1 MTTVNLLPPEIQERT
16 KVRRL
21 TAALVMAGASVV
33 VLLGL
38 VFVLQS
44 TRLSQV
50 EEDLTAQDA
59 VNASLQADIDD
70 LAQYQT
76 LQDQVAAREV
86 LATAALQDQVLW
98 SGVLHDISAVIP
110 QHAWLT
116 SLTGS
121 VLAAPAAPAV
131 VAPAA
136 PADQAAAA
144 EGSTEGSTDQAATP
158 AAPAPLDPA
167 TTLIGS
173 IQFQGATFTQPT
185 VAVWLTRLELVDG
198 WVNSWVT
205 DSSQQ
210 QIETQDAVVFTGS
223 VDLTLDATTDR
234 IPK

>member
-21 TAALVMAGASVV
+21 TAAMVMAGASVV

-50 EEDLTAQDA
+50 EDDLDAQ
-59 VNASLQADIDD
+59 NATNAALQSDIDD
-70 LAQYQT
+70 LAQYQV

-98 SGVLHDISAVIP
+98 SGVLHDVSAVIP

-121 VLAAPAAPAV
+121 VSVAAAVPAPAAPP
-131 VAPAA
+131 APAEGA
-136 PADQAAAA
+136 VPA
-144 EGSTEGSTDQAATP
+144 EGSTGETP
-158 AAPAPLDPA
+158 VEAVAPAPVDPA

-173 IQFQGATFTQPT
+173 IQFQGTTFTQPT

-198 WVNSWVT
+198 WVNAWVT

-210 QIETQDAVVFTGS
+210 QIENQDAVVFTGS

>member
-50 EEDLTAQDA
+50 QDDLATQNQQ
-59 VNASLQADIDD
+59 NAALQADIDE

-121 VLAAPAAPAV
+121 VSAV
-131 VAPAA
+131 VAVPAVAA
-136 PADQAAAA
+136 PVAPA
-144 EGSTEGSTDQAATP
+144 EQTASTEGSTEQAP
-158 AAPAPLDPA
+158 VEPVAPAPVDPA
-167 TTLIGS
+167 NTLIGS
-173 IQFQGATFTQPT
+173 IQFQGATFAQPT

>member
-44 TRLSQV
+44 TRLHQV
-50 EEDLTAQDA
+50 QEDLTTQNQQ
-59 VNASLQADIDD
+59 NAALQADIDD

-98 SGVLHDISAVIP
+98 SGVLHDVSAVIP

-121 VLAAPAAPAV
+121 VSVAAAVPAV
-131 VAPAA
+131 AAPAA
-136 PADQAAAA
+136 PADQAASA
-144 EGSTEGSTDQAATP
+144 EGSTAETP
-158 AAPAPLDPA
+158 AAPVPPPPVDPA
-167 TTLIGS
+167 STLIGS

-198 WVNSWVT
+198 WVNPWVT

>member
-21 TAALVMAGASVV
+21 TAAMVMAGASVV

-50 EEDLTAQDA
+50 EGDLDAQ
-59 VNASLQADIDD
+59 NATNAALQSDIDD
-70 LAQYQT
+70 LAQYQV

-98 SGVLHDISAVIP
+98 SGVLHDVSAVIP

-121 VLAAPAAPAV
+121 VSVAAAVPAPPAPPAPAEGAAP
-131 VAPAA
+131 
-136 PADQAAAA
+136 A
-144 EGSTEGSTDQAATP
+144 EGSTGETP
-158 AAPAPLDPA
+158 AQPVAPAPVDPA

-173 IQFQGATFTQPT
+173 IQFQGTTFTQPT

-198 WVNSWVT
+198 WVNAWVT

-210 QIETQDAVVFTGS
+210 QIENQDAVVFTGS

>member
-21 TAALVMAGASVV
+21 TAAMVMAGASVV

-50 EEDLTAQDA
+50 QEDLDAQ
-59 VNASLQADIDD
+59 NATNAALQSDIDD

-86 LATAALQDQVLW
+86 LATEALQDQVLW
-98 SGVLHDISAVIP
+98 SGVLHDVSAVIP

-121 VLAAPAAPAV
+121 VSAAAAVPPPAAPAAPADG
-131 VAPAA
+131 AA
-136 PADQAAAA
+136 PA
-144 EGSTEGSTDQAATP
+144 EGSTEETP
-158 AAPAPLDPA
+158 VEAVAPAPVDPA
-167 TTLIGS
+167 TTLIGA
-173 IQFQGATFTQPT
+173 IQFQGTTFTQPT

-198 WVNSWVT
+198 WVNAWVT

-210 QIETQDAVVFTGS
+210 QIENQDAVVFTGS

>member
-50 EEDLTAQDA
+50 QDDLATQNQQ
-59 VNASLQADIDD
+59 NAALQADIDE

-121 VLAAPAAPAV
+121 VSAAAAVPPVAAPAAPAEQT
-131 VAPAA
+131 AP
-136 PADQAAAA
+136 A
-144 EGSTEGSTDQAATP
+144 EGSTEEAAAEP
-158 AAPAPLDPA
+158 VAPAPVDPA
-167 TTLIGS
+167 STLVGA

-198 WVNSWVT
+198 WVNAWVT

>member
-44 TRLSQV
+44 TRLRQV
-50 EEDLTAQDA
+50 EEDLSAQDA
-59 VNASLQADIDD
+59 VNIALQSDIDD

-121 VLAAPAAPAV
+121 VSVAAAVPAVAAPP
-131 VAPAA
+131 
-136 PADQAAAA
+136 PADQTAPA
-144 EGSTEGSTDQAATP
+144 EGSTETTP
-158 AAPAPLDPA
+158 AAPVAPPPLDPA

-173 IQFQGATFTQPT
+173 IQFQGATFAQPT